1 LTCHVNYKRVH
12 YATHMQ
18 SAADDEL
25 LYVSKEPD
33 VDYLAETY
41 RRTQSELGEWL
52 DRRQRDYD
60 VRNCLWAGKSDDFK
74 KHSHLSQT
82 GEVFP
87 WDGASD
93 QEIRMVDNQINK
105 CVAMTT
111 NAVRSAHIV
120 ATPVESGDVERANV
134 ISMFL
139 RWLMNSKM
147 EEFYDQL
154 ELGLNHFFEKGLM
167 VHYVYW
173 DSKELKQ
180 QQTIRL
186 DEIAQALPQIAQVIQ
201 DGSMDEELS
210 AALKDQFKVSKSK
223 AKAMLRE
230 LRKDGT
236 TTVPVTRQ
244 VVNRPRIKALAPD
257 EDVIWPNYTIDPQE
271 APYCFH
277 VLHMTPEQLESKVN
291 SEGWD
296 AEFVERAKDQAKH
309 TQTDNSL
316 YNVRQEDAII
326 RDDDETIRI
335 VYCYQRLLDEDGVPG
350 IYCTI
355 FHPDIPE
362 LYAKHELMDYAHGKY
377 PFVVTKYEN
386 VSKRLY
392 SSRSIPEV
400 GEPLQQ
406 VAKIES
412 DALVDRQ
419 SLATLPPLE
428 HPLGRPPTKY
438 GPGVR
443 IPYRTP
449 GEIRWASTPPF
460 DGGNVEVRRY
470 IQELFDRY
478 MGNNAPGVDPVEA
491 QNKQQATIN
500 KVFNHLKY
508 VIDQVWTLYQQY
520 GPDAEFFRVTGM
532 QDVQKFSKG
541 RPGERFDFYLQFD
554 VATQDPEQMLER
566 VRAIAELA
574 PALDRSGTLD
584 TERLLQLAVGQI
596 MPGASEKIIIPK
608 ETASQKAVDEE
619 RQTIAELMAGVPP
632 NVRPQDAHELKMQV
646 FQQWL
651 SQPDIQQKAQ
661 QDPALQERIQNY
673 MQQRQMQI
681 TQKQNAV
688 IGRLGAAPTQF
699 GQTAQTEAA

>member
-1 LTCHVNYKRVH
+1 
-12 YATHMQ
+12 MQ
-18 SAADDEL
+18 SASDPEL

-33 VDYLAETY
+33 INYLAETY
-41 RRTQSELGEWL
+41 RRTQADLGEWL

-60 VRNCLWAGKSDDFK
+60 VRNCMWSGKSDDFK
-74 KHSHLSQT
+74 KHSNLSST

-105 CVAMTT
+105 CVAMVM
-111 NAVRSAHIV
+111 NAARQAHIV
-120 ATPVESGDVERANV
+120 ATPVESGDIERANV

-139 RWLMNSKM
+139 RWLINTKM

-167 VHYVYW
+167 CHYVWY
-173 DSKELKQ
+173 DSQELKQ

-186 DEIAQALPQIAQVIQ
+186 DELAQALPQIAQAIQ

-210 AALKDQFKVSKSK
+210 SAIKDQFKVSKAK
-223 AKAMLRE
+223 AKGMLRE
-230 LRKDGT
+230 LRKEGST
-236 TTVPVTRQ
+236 TIPVTRQ
-244 VVNRPRIKALAPD
+244 VINRPRLKALAPD
-257 EDVIWPNYTIDPQE
+257 EDVFWPNYTIDPQE
-271 APYCFH
+271 APYVFH
-277 VLHMTPEQLESKVN
+277 VLHMTPEQLRAKIA

-296 AEFVERAKDQAKH
+296 EEFVEKAMELSQH
-309 TQTDNSL
+309 TQRDDTL
-316 YNVRQEDAII
+316 YNVRQMDEVI

-335 VYCYQRLLDEDGVPG
+335 VYCYQRLLDEDDVPG

-355 FHPDIPE
+355 MHPDVPD
-362 LYAKHELMDYAHGKY
+362 LYAKHELLDYAHGKY
-377 PFVVTKYEN
+377 PFVITKYEQT
-386 VSKRLY
+386 SKRLY
-392 SSRSIPEV
+392 SSRSIPEL

-406 VAKIES
+406 VMKIETDS
-412 DALVDRQ
+412 MIDRQ

-428 HPLGRPPTKY
+428 HPLGRPPTKW

-443 IPYRTP
+443 VPYRTP
-449 GEIRWASTPPF
+449 GEIRWADTPRF

-470 IQELFDRY
+470 IQEMFDKY
-478 MGNNAPGVDPVEA
+478 FGNFAPGVDQVES
-491 QNKQQATIN
+491 QNKQQAVIN
-500 KVFNHLKY
+500 KVFTHLKY
-508 VIDQVWTLYQQY
+508 VLEQVWTLYQQY

-532 QDVQKFSKG
+532 QDVQKFNKG

-554 VATQDPEQMLER
+554 VATQDPQQMLER
-566 VRAIAELA
+566 VKAIAELA

-584 TERLLQLAVGQI
+584 TEKLLQLAVGQI

-619 RQTIAELMAGVPP
+619 RQTIAELVAGVPP

-661 QDPALQERIQNY
+661 QDPALQERIQTY

-681 TQKQNAV
+681 QQKQNAE

>member
-1 LTCHVNYKRVH
+1 
-12 YATHMQ
+12 MQ
-18 SAADDEL
+18 SASDPEL

-33 VDYLAETY
+33 INYLAETY
-41 RRTQSELGEWL
+41 RRTQADLGEWL

-60 VRNCLWAGKSDDFK
+60 VRNCMWSGKSDDFK
-74 KHSHLSQT
+74 KHSNLSST
-82 GEVFP
+82 GDVFP

-105 CVAMTT
+105 CVAMVM
-111 NAVRSAHIV
+111 NAVRQAHIV
-120 ATPVESGDVERANV
+120 ATPVESGDIERANV

-139 RWLMNSKM
+139 RWLINTKM

-167 VHYVYW
+167 CHYVWY
-173 DSKELKQ
+173 DSQDLKQ

-186 DEIAQALPQIAQVIQ
+186 DEIAQALPQIAEVIQ

-210 AALKDQFKVSKSK
+210 AALKEQFNVSKSK

-230 LRKDGT
+230 LRKEGT

-244 VVNRPRIKALAPD
+244 VINRPRLKALAPD
-257 EDVIWPNYTIDPQE
+257 EDVFWPNYTIDPQE
-271 APYCFH
+271 APYVFH
-277 VLHMTPEQLESKVN
+277 VLHMTPEQLRAKIA

-296 AEFVERAKDQAKH
+296 EEFVEKAMELSQY
-309 TQTDNSL
+309 TQRDDTL
-316 YNVRQEDAII
+316 YNVRQMDEVI

-335 VYCYQRLLDEDGVPG
+335 VYCYQRLLDEDDIPG

-355 FHPDIPE
+355 MHPDVPD
-362 LYAKHELMDYAHGKY
+362 LYAKHELLDYAHGKY
-377 PFVVTKYEN
+377 PFVITKYEQT
-386 VSKRLY
+386 SKRLY
-392 SSRSIPEV
+392 SSRSIPEL

-406 VAKIES
+406 VMKIETDS
-412 DALVDRQ
+412 MIDRQ

-428 HPLGRPPTKY
+428 HPLGRPPTKW

-443 IPYRTP
+443 VPYRTP
-449 GEIRWASTPPF
+449 GEIRWADTPRF

-470 IQELFDRY
+470 IQEMFDKY
-478 MGNNAPGVDPVEA
+478 FGNFAPGVDQVES
-491 QNKQQATIN
+491 QNKQQAVIN
-500 KVFNHLKY
+500 KVFTHLKY
-508 VIDQVWTLYQQY
+508 VFDQVWTLYQQY
-520 GPDAEFFRVTGM
+520 GPDVEFFRVTGM
-532 QDVQKFSKG
+532 QDVQKFNKG
-541 RPGERFDFYLQFD
+541 RANERFDFYLQFD
-554 VATQDPEQMLER
+554 VATQDPAQMLER

-619 RQTIAELMAGVPP
+619 RQTIAELVAGVPP
-632 NVRPQDAHELKMQV
+632 NVRPQDAHEMKMQV

-661 QDPALQERIQNY
+661 QDPALQERIENY

-681 TQKQNAV
+681 VQKQNAV

>member
-1 LTCHVNYKRVH
+1 
-12 YATHMQ
+12 MQ
-18 SAADDEL
+18 SSADPEL

-33 VDYLAETY
+33 VNYLAETY
-41 RRTQSELGEWL
+41 RRTQADLGEWL

-60 VRNCLWAGKSDDFK
+60 VRNCMWSGQSDDFK
-74 KHSHLSQT
+74 KHSNLSST
-82 GEVFP
+82 GDVFP

-93 QEIRMVDNQINK
+93 QMIRMCDNQINK
-105 CVAMTT
+105 CVAMVM
-111 NAVRSAHIV
+111 NAVRQAHIV
-120 ATPVESGDVERANV
+120 ATPVESGDIERANV

-139 RWLMNSKM
+139 RWLINTKM

-167 VHYVYW
+167 CHYVWY
-173 DSKELKQ
+173 DSQELKQ

-186 DEIAQALPQIAQVIQ
+186 DEIAQALPQIAQAIQ
-201 DGSMDEELS
+201 DGSMDDELS
-210 AALKDQFKVSKSK
+210 TAMQNQFNVSK
-223 AKAMLRE
+223 AKGRGMLRE
-230 LRKDGT
+230 LRKEGT
-236 TTVPVTRQ
+236 TTIPITRQ
-244 VVNRPRIKALAPD
+244 VVNRPRLKALATD
-257 EDVIWPNYTIDPQE
+257 EDVFWPNYTIDPQE
-271 APYCFH
+271 APYVFH
-277 VLHMTPEQLESKVN
+277 VLHMTPEQLRAKIST
-291 SEGWD
+291 EGWD
-296 AEFVERAKDQAKH
+296 EEFVEKAMELAQY
-309 TQTDNSL
+309 TQRDDTL
-316 YNVRQEDAII
+316 YNVRQMDEVI

-335 VYCYQRLLDEDGVPG
+335 VYCYQRLLDEDDIPG

-355 FHPDIPE
+355 MHPDVPD
-362 LYAKHELMDYAHGKY
+362 LYAKHELLDYAHGKY
-377 PFVVTKYEN
+377 PFVITKYEQT
-386 VSKRLY
+386 SKRLY
-392 SSRSIPEV
+392 SSRSIPEI

-406 VAKIES
+406 VMKIET
-412 DALVDRQ
+412 DALIDRQ

-428 HPLGRPPTKY
+428 HPLGRPPSKY

-449 GEIRWASTPPF
+449 GEIRWANTPPF

-470 IQELFDRY
+470 IQEMFDKY
-478 MGNNAPGVDPVEA
+478 FGNFAPGVDQVES
-491 QNKQQATIN
+491 QNKQQAIIN
-500 KVFNHLKY
+500 KVFTHLKY
-508 VIDQVWTLYQQY
+508 VLEQVWTLYQQY

-532 QDVQKFSKG
+532 QDVQKFNKG

-554 VATQDPEQMLER
+554 VATQDPKQMLER
-566 VRAIAELA
+566 VKAIAELA

-619 RQTIAELMAGVPP
+619 RQTIAELVAGVPP
-632 NVRPQDAHELKMQV
+632 NVRPQDAHEMKMQI

-651 SQPDIQQKAQ
+651 SQPDIQEKAQ
-661 QDPALQERIQNY
+661 QDQALQERIQNY

-681 TQKQNAV
+681 TQKQNAE

>member
-1 LTCHVNYKRVH
+1 
-12 YATHMQ
+12 MQ
-18 SAADDEL
+18 SAADPEL

-33 VDYLAETY
+33 INYLAETY
-41 RRTQSELGEWL
+41 RRTQADLGEWL

-60 VRNCLWAGKSDDFK
+60 VRNCMWSGKSDDFK
-74 KHSHLSQT
+74 KHSNLSST
-82 GEVFP
+82 GDVFP

-105 CVAMTT
+105 CVAMVM
-111 NAVRSAHIV
+111 NAVRQAHIV
-120 ATPVESGDVERANV
+120 ATPVESGDIERANV

-139 RWLMNSKM
+139 RWLINTKM

-167 VHYVYW
+167 CHYVWY
-173 DSKELKQ
+173 DSQDLKQ

-186 DEIAQALPQIAQVIQ
+186 DEIAQALPQIAQAIQ

-210 AALKDQFKVSKSK
+210 AALKDQFNVSKSK

-230 LRKDGT
+230 LRKEGT

-244 VVNRPRIKALAPD
+244 VVNRPRLKALAPD
-257 EDVIWPNYTIDPQE
+257 EDVFWPNYTIDPQE
-271 APYCFH
+271 APYVFH
-277 VLHMTPEQLESKVN
+277 VLHMTPEQLRAKIASES
-291 SEGWD
+291 WD
-296 AEFVERAKDQAKH
+296 EEFVEKAMELSQH
-309 TQTDNSL
+309 TQRDDTL
-316 YNVRQEDAII
+316 YNVRQMDEVI

-335 VYCYQRLLDEDGVPG
+335 VYCYQRLLDEDDIPG

-355 FHPDIPE
+355 MHPDVPD
-362 LYAKHELMDYAHGKY
+362 LYAKHELLDYAHGKY
-377 PFVVTKYEN
+377 PFVITKYEQT
-386 VSKRLY
+386 SKRLY
-392 SSRSIPEV
+392 SSRSIPEL

-406 VAKIES
+406 VMKIETDS
-412 DALVDRQ
+412 MIDRQ

-428 HPLGRPPTKY
+428 HPLGRPPTKW

-443 IPYRTP
+443 VPYRTP
-449 GEIRWASTPPF
+449 GEIRWADTPRF

-470 IQELFDRY
+470 IQEMFDKY
-478 MGNNAPGVDPVEA
+478 FGNFAPGVDQVES
-491 QNKQQATIN
+491 QNKQQAVIN
-500 KVFNHLKY
+500 KVFTHLKY
-508 VIDQVWTLYQQY
+508 VLEQVWTLYQQY

-554 VATQDPEQMLER
+554 VATQDPKQMLER
-566 VRAIAELA
+566 VKAIAELA

-584 TERLLQLAVGQI
+584 TEKLLQLAVGQI

-619 RQTIAELMAGVPP
+619 RQTIAELVAGVPP
-632 NVRPQDAHELKMQV
+632 NVRPQDAHEMKMQV

-681 TQKQNAV
+681 TQKQNAQ

>member
-1 LTCHVNYKRVH
+1 
-12 YATHMQ
+12 MQ
-18 SAADDEL
+18 SASDPEL

-33 VDYLAETY
+33 INYLAETY
-41 RRTQSELGEWL
+41 RRTQADLGEWL

-60 VRNCLWAGKSDDFK
+60 VRNCMWSGKSDDFK
-74 KHSHLSQT
+74 KHSNLSST

-105 CVAMTT
+105 CVAMVM
-111 NAVRSAHIV
+111 NAARQAHIV
-120 ATPVESGDVERANV
+120 ATPVESEDIERANV

-139 RWLMNSKM
+139 RWLINTKM

-167 VHYVYW
+167 CHYVWY
-173 DSKELKQ
+173 DSQELKQ

-186 DEIAQALPQIAQVIQ
+186 DELAQALPQIAQAIQ

-210 AALKDQFKVSKSK
+210 SAIKDQFKVSKAK
-223 AKAMLRE
+223 AKGMLRE
-230 LRKDGT
+230 LRKEGST
-236 TTVPVTRQ
+236 TIPVTRQ
-244 VVNRPRIKALAPD
+244 VINRPRLKALAPD
-257 EDVIWPNYTIDPQE
+257 EDVFWPNYTIDPQE
-271 APYCFH
+271 APYVFH
-277 VLHMTPEQLESKVN
+277 VLHMTPEQLRAKIA

-296 AEFVERAKDQAKH
+296 EEFVEKAMELSQH
-309 TQTDNSL
+309 TQRDDTL
-316 YNVRQEDAII
+316 YNVRQMDEVI

-335 VYCYQRLLDEDGVPG
+335 VYCYQRLLDEDDVPG

-355 FHPDIPE
+355 MHPDVPD
-362 LYAKHELMDYAHGKY
+362 LYAKHELLDYAHGKY
-377 PFVVTKYEN
+377 PFVITKYEQT
-386 VSKRLY
+386 SKRLY
-392 SSRSIPEV
+392 SSRSIPEL

-406 VAKIES
+406 VMKIETDS
-412 DALVDRQ
+412 MIDRQ

-428 HPLGRPPTKY
+428 HPLGRPPTKW

-443 IPYRTP
+443 VPYRTP
-449 GEIRWASTPPF
+449 GEIRWADTPRF

-470 IQELFDRY
+470 IQEMFDKY
-478 MGNNAPGVDPVEA
+478 FGNFAPGVDQVES
-491 QNKQQATIN
+491 QNKQQAVIN
-500 KVFNHLKY
+500 KVFTHLKY
-508 VIDQVWTLYQQY
+508 VLEQVWTLYQQY

-532 QDVQKFSKG
+532 QDVQKFNKG

-554 VATQDPEQMLER
+554 VATQDPQQMLER
-566 VRAIAELA
+566 VKAIAELA

-584 TERLLQLAVGQI
+584 TEKLLQLAVGQI

-619 RQTIAELMAGVPP
+619 RQTIAELVAGVPP

-681 TQKQNAV
+681 TQKQNAQ

-699 GQTAQTEAA
+699 GQTATEAA

>member
-1 LTCHVNYKRVH
+1 
-12 YATHMQ
+12 MQ
-18 SAADDEL
+18 SASDPEL

-33 VDYLAETY
+33 INYLAETY
-41 RRTQSELGEWL
+41 RRTQADLGEWL

-60 VRNCLWAGKSDDFK
+60 VRNCMWSGKSDDFK
-74 KHSHLSQT
+74 KHSNLSST

-105 CVAMTT
+105 CVAMVM
-111 NAVRSAHIV
+111 NAARQAHIV
-120 ATPVESGDVERANV
+120 ATPVESEDIERANV

-139 RWLMNSKM
+139 RWLINTKM

-167 VHYVYW
+167 CHYVWY
-173 DSKELKQ
+173 DSQELKQ

-186 DEIAQALPQIAQVIQ
+186 DELAQALPQIAQAIQ

-210 AALKDQFKVSKSK
+210 SAIKDQFKVSKAK
-223 AKAMLRE
+223 AKGMLRE
-230 LRKDGT
+230 LRKEGST
-236 TTVPVTRQ
+236 TIPVTRQ
-244 VVNRPRIKALAPD
+244 VINRPRLKALAPD
-257 EDVIWPNYTIDPQE
+257 EDVFWPNYTIDPQE
-271 APYCFH
+271 APYVFH
-277 VLHMTPEQLESKVN
+277 VLHMTPEQLRAKIA

-296 AEFVERAKDQAKH
+296 EEFVEKAMELSQH
-309 TQTDNSL
+309 TQRDDTL
-316 YNVRQEDAII
+316 YNVRQMDEVI

-335 VYCYQRLLDEDGVPG
+335 VYCYQRLLDEDDVPG

-355 FHPDIPE
+355 MHPDVPD
-362 LYAKHELMDYAHGKY
+362 LYAKHELLDYAHGKY
-377 PFVVTKYEN
+377 PFVITKYEQT
-386 VSKRLY
+386 SKRLY
-392 SSRSIPEV
+392 SSRSIPEL

-406 VAKIES
+406 VMKIET
-412 DALVDRQ
+412 DALIDRQ

-428 HPLGRPPTKY
+428 HPLGRPPSKY

-470 IQELFDRY
+470 IQEMFDKY
-478 MGNNAPGVDPVEA
+478 FGNFAPGVDQVES
-491 QNKQQATIN
+491 QNKQQAVIN
-500 KVFNHLKY
+500 KVFTHLKY
-508 VIDQVWTLYQQY
+508 VLEQVWTLYQQY

-532 QDVQKFSKG
+532 QDVQKFNKG

-554 VATQDPEQMLER
+554 VATQDPQQMLER
-566 VRAIAELA
+566 VKAIAELA

-584 TERLLQLAVGQI
+584 TEKLLQLAVGQI

-619 RQTIAELMAGVPP
+619 RQTIAELVAGVPP

-661 QDPALQERIQNY
+661 QDSALQERIQNY

-681 TQKQNAV
+681 TQKQNAQ

>member
-1 LTCHVNYKRVH
+1 
-12 YATHMQ
+12 MQ
-18 SAADDEL
+18 SAADPEL

-33 VDYLAETY
+33 INYLAETY
-41 RRTQSELGEWL
+41 RRTQADLGEWL

-60 VRNCLWAGKSDDFK
+60 VRNCMWSGKSDDFK
-74 KHSHLSQT
+74 KHSNLSST
-82 GEVFP
+82 GDVFP

-105 CVAMTT
+105 CVAMVM
-111 NAVRSAHIV
+111 NAVRQAHIV
-120 ATPVESGDVERANV
+120 ATPVESGDIERANV

-139 RWLMNSKM
+139 RWLINTKM

-167 VHYVYW
+167 CHYVWY
-173 DSKELKQ
+173 DSQDLKQ

-186 DEIAQALPQIAQVIQ
+186 DEIAQVLPQIAQAIQ

-210 AALKDQFKVSKSK
+210 AALKDQFNVSKSK

-230 LRKDGT
+230 LRKEGT

-244 VVNRPRIKALAPD
+244 VVNRPRLKALAPD
-257 EDVIWPNYTIDPQE
+257 EDVFWPNYTIDPQE
-271 APYCFH
+271 APYVFH
-277 VLHMTPEQLESKVN
+277 VLHMTPEQLRAKIA

-296 AEFVERAKDQAKH
+296 EEFVEKAMELSQH
-309 TQTDNSL
+309 TQRDDTL
-316 YNVRQEDAII
+316 YNVRQMDEVI

-335 VYCYQRLLDEDGVPG
+335 VYCYQRLLDEDDIPG

-355 FHPDIPE
+355 MHPDVPD
-362 LYAKHELMDYAHGKY
+362 LYAKHELLDYAHGKY
-377 PFVVTKYEN
+377 PFVITKYEQT
-386 VSKRLY
+386 SKRLY
-392 SSRSIPEV
+392 SSRSIPEL

-406 VAKIES
+406 VMKIETDS
-412 DALVDRQ
+412 MIDRQ

-428 HPLGRPPTKY
+428 PPLGRPPTKW

-443 IPYRTP
+443 VPYRTP
-449 GEIRWASTPPF
+449 GEIRWADTPRF

-470 IQELFDRY
+470 IQEMFDKY
-478 MGNNAPGVDPVEA
+478 FGNFAPGVDQVES
-491 QNKQQATIN
+491 QNKQQAVIN
-500 KVFNHLKY
+500 KVFTHLKY
-508 VIDQVWTLYQQY
+508 VLEQVWTLYQQY

-554 VATQDPEQMLER
+554 VATQDPQQMLER
-566 VRAIAELA
+566 VKAIAELA

-584 TERLLQLAVGQI
+584 TEKLLQLAVGQI

-619 RQTIAELMAGVPP
+619 RQTIAELVAGVPP

-681 TQKQNAV
+681 TQKQNAQ

-699 GQTAQTEAA
+699 GQTATEAA

>member
-1 LTCHVNYKRVH
+1 
-12 YATHMQ
+12 MQ
-18 SAADDEL
+18 SASDPEL

-33 VDYLAETY
+33 INYLAETY
-41 RRTQSELGEWL
+41 RRTQADLGEWL

-60 VRNCLWAGKSDDFK
+60 VRNCMWSGKSDDFK
-74 KHSHLSQT
+74 KHSNLSST
-82 GEVFP
+82 GDVFP

-105 CVAMTT
+105 CVAMVM
-111 NAVRSAHIV
+111 NAVRQAHIV
-120 ATPVESGDVERANV
+120 ATPVESGDIERANV

-139 RWLMNSKM
+139 RWLINTKM

-167 VHYVYW
+167 CHYVWY
-173 DSKELKQ
+173 DSQDLKQ

-186 DEIAQALPQIAQVIQ
+186 DEIAQALPQIAEVIQ

-210 AALKDQFKVSKSK
+210 AALKEQFNVSKSK

-230 LRKDGT
+230 LRKEGT

-244 VVNRPRIKALAPD
+244 VINRPRLKALAPD
-257 EDVIWPNYTIDPQE
+257 EDVFWPNYTIDPQE
-271 APYCFH
+271 APYVFH
-277 VLHMTPEQLESKVN
+277 VLHMTPEQLRAKIA

-296 AEFVERAKDQAKH
+296 EEFVEKAMELSQY
-309 TQTDNSL
+309 TQRDDTL
-316 YNVRQEDAII
+316 YNVRQMDEVI

-335 VYCYQRLLDEDGVPG
+335 VYCYQRLLDEDDIPG

-355 FHPDIPE
+355 MHPDVPD
-362 LYAKHELMDYAHGKY
+362 LYAKHELLDYAHGKY
-377 PFVVTKYEN
+377 PFVITKYEQT
-386 VSKRLY
+386 SKRLY
-392 SSRSIPEV
+392 SSRSIPEL

-406 VAKIES
+406 VMKIET
-412 DALVDRQ
+412 DALIDRQ

-428 HPLGRPPTKY
+428 HPLGRPPSKY

-470 IQELFDRY
+470 IQEMFDKY
-478 MGNNAPGVDPVEA
+478 FGNFAQGVDQVES
-491 QNKQQATIN
+491 QNKQQAVIN
-500 KVFNHLKY
+500 KVFTHLKY
-508 VIDQVWTLYQQY
+508 VFDQVWTLYQQY

-532 QDVQKFSKG
+532 QDVQKFNKG
-541 RPGERFDFYLQFD
+541 RANERFDFYLQFD
-554 VATQDPEQMLER
+554 VATQDPAQMLER

-619 RQTIAELMAGVPP
+619 RQTIAELVAGVPP
-632 NVRPQDAHELKMQV
+632 NVRPQDAHEMKMQV

-661 QDPALQERIQNY
+661 QDPALQERIENY

-681 TQKQNAV
+681 VQKQNAV

>member
-1 LTCHVNYKRVH
+1 
-12 YATHMQ
+12 MQ
-18 SAADDEL
+18 SAADPEL

-33 VDYLAETY
+33 INYLAETY
-41 RRTQSELGEWL
+41 RRTQADLGEWL

-60 VRNCLWAGKSDDFK
+60 VRNCMWSGKSDDFK
-74 KHSHLSQT
+74 KHSNLSST
-82 GEVFP
+82 GDVFP

-105 CVAMTT
+105 CVAMVM
-111 NAVRSAHIV
+111 NAVRQAHIV
-120 ATPVESGDVERANV
+120 ATPVESGDIERANV

-139 RWLMNSKM
+139 RWLINTKM

-167 VHYVYW
+167 CHYVWY
-173 DSKELKQ
+173 DSQDLKQ

-186 DEIAQALPQIAQVIQ
+186 DEIAQTLPSIAEVIQ
-201 DGSMDEELS
+201 NGSMDEELS
-210 AALKDQFKVSKSK
+210 ATLKDQFNVSKSK
-223 AKAMLRE
+223 GKAMLRE

-236 TTVPVTRQ
+236 TTIPVTRQ
-244 VVNRPRIKALAPD
+244 VVNRPRLKALAPD
-257 EDVIWPNYTIDPQE
+257 EDVFWPNYTIDPQE
-271 APYCFH
+271 APYVFH
-277 VLHMTPEQLESKVN
+277 VLHMTPEQLRAKIA

-296 AEFVERAKDQAKH
+296 EEFVEKAMELSQH
-309 TQTDNSL
+309 TQRDDTL
-316 YNVRQEDAII
+316 YNVRQMDEVI

-335 VYCYQRLLDEDGVPG
+335 VYCYQRLLDEDDIPG

-355 FHPDIPE
+355 MHPDVPD
-362 LYAKHELMDYAHGKY
+362 LYAKHELLDYAHGKY
-377 PFVVTKYEN
+377 PFVITKYEQT
-386 VSKRLY
+386 SKRLY
-392 SSRSIPEV
+392 SSRSIPEL

-406 VAKIES
+406 VMKIET
-412 DALVDRQ
+412 DALIDRQ

-428 HPLGRPPTKY
+428 HPLGRPPTKW

-470 IQELFDRY
+470 IQEMFDKY
-478 MGNNAPGVDPVEA
+478 FGNLAPGVDQVES
-491 QNKQQATIN
+491 QNKQQAVIN
-500 KVFNHLKY
+500 KVFTHLKY
-508 VIDQVWTLYQQY
+508 VFEQVWTLYQQY

-541 RPGERFDFYLQFD
+541 RAGERFDFYLQFD
-554 VATQDPEQMLER
+554 VATQDPQQMLER
-566 VRAIAELA
+566 VKAIAELA

-584 TERLLQLAVGQI
+584 SERLLQLAVGQI
-596 MPGASEKIIIPK
+596 MPGASEKIMIPK

-619 RQTIAELMAGVPP
+619 RQTIAELVAGVPP
-632 NVRPQDAHELKMQV
+632 NVRPQDAHEMKMQV

-681 TQKQNAV
+681 TQKQNAQ

-699 GQTAQTEAA
+699 GQTANQAA

>member
-1 LTCHVNYKRVH
+1 
-12 YATHMQ
+12 MQ
-18 SAADDEL
+18 SAADPEL

-33 VDYLAETY
+33 INYLAETY
-41 RRTQSELGEWL
+41 RRTQADLGEWL
-52 DRRQRDYD
+52 DRSQRDYD
-60 VRNCLWAGKSDDFK
+60 VRNCMWSGKSDDFK
-74 KHSHLSQT
+74 KHSNLSST
-82 GEVFP
+82 GDVFP

-105 CVAMTT
+105 CVAMVM
-111 NAVRSAHIV
+111 NAVRQAHIV
-120 ATPVESGDVERANV
+120 ATPVESGDIERANV

-139 RWLMNSKM
+139 RWLINTKM

-167 VHYVYW
+167 CHYVWY
-173 DSKELKQ
+173 DSQDLKQ

-186 DEIAQALPQIAQVIQ
+186 DEIAQALPQIAQAIQ

-210 AALKDQFKVSKSK
+210 AALKDQFNVSKSK

-230 LRKDGT
+230 LRKEGT

-244 VVNRPRIKALAPD
+244 VVNRPRLKALAPD
-257 EDVIWPNYTIDPQE
+257 EDVFWPNYTIDPQE
-271 APYCFH
+271 APYVFH
-277 VLHMTPEQLESKVN
+277 VLHMTPEQLRAKIASES
-291 SEGWD
+291 WD
-296 AEFVERAKDQAKH
+296 EEFVEKAMELSQH
-309 TQTDNSL
+309 TQRDDTL
-316 YNVRQEDAII
+316 YNVRQMDEVI

-335 VYCYQRLLDEDGVPG
+335 VYCYQRLLDEDDIPG
-350 IYCTI
+350 IYCPI
-355 FHPDIPE
+355 MHPDVPD
-362 LYAKHELMDYAHGKY
+362 LYAKHELLDYAHGKY
-377 PFVVTKYEN
+377 PFVITKYEQT
-386 VSKRLY
+386 SKRLY
-392 SSRSIPEV
+392 SSRSIPEL

-406 VAKIES
+406 VMKIETDS
-412 DALVDRQ
+412 MIDRQ

-428 HPLGRPPTKY
+428 HPLGRPPTKW

-443 IPYRTP
+443 VPYRTP
-449 GEIRWASTPPF
+449 GEIRWADTPRF

-470 IQELFDRY
+470 IQEMFDKY
-478 MGNNAPGVDPVEA
+478 FGNFAPGVDQVES
-491 QNKQQATIN
+491 QNKQQAVIN
-500 KVFNHLKY
+500 KVFTHLKY
-508 VIDQVWTLYQQY
+508 VLEQVWTLYQQY

-554 VATQDPEQMLER
+554 VATQDPKQMLER
-566 VRAIAELA
+566 VKAIAELA

-584 TERLLQLAVGQI
+584 TEKLLQLAVGQI

-619 RQTIAELMAGVPP
+619 RQTIAELVAGVPP
-632 NVRPQDAHELKMQV
+632 NVRPQDAHEMKMQV

-681 TQKQNAV
+681 TQKQNAQ